1 MGAYWIVCRDC
12 GNGQGWDPGRK
23 NIDVSVWKR
32 FICSSC
38 QEAGGKGK
46 RIQVSESTY
55 DRATLEVSPADLAAS
70 GRAILF

>member
-12 GNGQGWDPGRK
+12 GNGQGWDAGGRGV
-23 NIDVSVWKR
+23 DGGLWKR
-32 FICSSC
+32 FTCHPC